1 MTHKSKD
8 DVHPHFVFTT
18 FKILTYFVGYVSNN
32 QFLLPRNIF
41 ILFQILSLNAPL
53 HLRFVRLRVV
63 FVCPLVWRATDY
75 LTVETTKS
83 PTQTNPAIRLVGYKE
98 KKSKGIKPSP

>member
-1 MTHKSKD
+1 MMTHKSKD
-8 DVHPHFVFTT
+8 DGHPHFLFTT
-18 FKILTYFVGYVSNN
+18 FKILTQFVGYINNN

-98 KKSKGIKPSP
+98 KK